1 MQSAFPA
8 GLGFCQD
15 LNLLSTNPEDV
26 VQTCN
31 TIYGLLLQHQKDS
44 RFKDQLKT
52 GGSEAELRKWRLNLH
67 GGLPEVGPPQDL
79 SKRANW
85 QLGKQ

>member
-1 MQSAFPA
+1 MHSVQRAGSKLPDRGVLTELWIVRA

-15 LNLLSTNPEDV
+15 LNLLSTDPADI

-44 RFKDQLKT
+44 RFKEQLKT
-52 GGSEAELRKWRLNLH
+52 GLKDSLRKT
-67 GGLPEVGPPQDL
+67 
-79 SKRANW
+79 A
-85 QLGKQ
+85 